1 MVSKIGVT
9 MTYFDHA
16 ATTPVKPTA
25 LRVLTE
31 QMPQLSNPSSL
42 HGSGRRARLAVD
54 SARAQLAEAA
64 GADPSEVIFTS
75 GGTEADNLAIKGLWW
90 QRRSGKDGDPRRRR
104 ILLPGIEHHA
114 VLDTAEWLE
123 AQEGAELVMIPV
135 DAEGV
140 VELSSFAQQLQRLLA
155 EEPESVALVTA
166 MWANNETGAV
176 QPVAEMAELCRE
188 HGVPF
193 HTDAV
198 QAFGSVAGDGG
209 PVSFSA
215 SGASTM
221 AISGHKIGAP
231 VGIGALLVRRDVTL
245 TPVQHGGGQERDIR
259 SGTLDAAGICAF
271 AAVAEETVN
280 GAEAEATRLAE
291 LRNRLVEV
299 VDGVEG
305 ATLRGPDPRIS
316 PAKRLPNN
324 LHITVDG
331 AEGDSLLFMLDMAGF
346 DTATG
351 SACTAGVPRAS
362 HVLLA
367 MGLTEEE
374 ARGAQRFSLGHTTTE
389 EDVEKLAGALPGI
402 IAQARDAGRNSRR

>member
-1 MVSKIGVT
+1 

-54 SARAQLAEAA
+54 SARAQLAEAV
-64 GADPSEVIFTS
+64 GAHPSEVIFTS

-90 QRRSGKDGDPRRRR
+90 QRRSGTGGDSRRRR

-140 VELSSFAQQLQRLLA
+140 VDLASFSEQLQRLL
-155 EEPESVALVTA
+155 EQEPQSIALVTA
-166 MWANNETGAV
+166 MWANNETGTV
-176 QPVAEMAELCRE
+176 QPVAEIAQLCHE
-188 HGVPF
+188 HGLPF

-198 QAFGSVAGDGG
+198 QAFGSIADDDGG
-209 PVSFSA
+209 SVSFA
-215 SGASTM
+215 GSGASTM

-271 AAVAEETVN
+271 AAVAEETVS
-280 GAEAEATRLAE
+280 GVEAEAARLAE
-291 LRNRLVEV
+291 LRGRLLEA

-305 ATLRGPDPRIS
+305 VTLRGPDPRIS

-324 LHITVDG
+324 LHLTVDG

-367 MGLTEEE
+367 MGLSEAE

>member
-1 MVSKIGVT
+1 

-54 SARAQLAEAA
+54 SARAQLAEAV
-64 GADPSEVIFTS
+64 GAHPSEVIFTS

-90 QRRSGKDGDPRRRR
+90 QRRSGTGGDSRRRR

-140 VELSSFAQQLQRLLA
+140 VDLASFSEQLQRLL
-155 EEPESVALVTA
+155 EQEPQSIALVTA
-166 MWANNETGAV
+166 MWANNETGTV
-176 QPVAEMAELCRE
+176 QPVAEIAQLCHE
-188 HGVPF
+188 HGLPF

-198 QAFGSVAGDGG
+198 QAFGSIADDDGG
-209 PVSFSA
+209 SVSFA
-215 SGASTM
+215 GSGASTM

-271 AAVAEETVN
+271 AAVAEETVS
-280 GAEAEATRLAE
+280 GVEAEAARLAE
-291 LRNRLVEV
+291 LRGRLLEA
-299 VDGVEG
+299 VDGIEG
-305 ATLRGPDPRIS
+305 VTLRGPDPRIS

-324 LHITVDG
+324 LHLTVDG

-367 MGLTEEE
+367 MGLSEAE

-389 EDVEKLAGALPGI
+389 EDVVKLAGALPGI